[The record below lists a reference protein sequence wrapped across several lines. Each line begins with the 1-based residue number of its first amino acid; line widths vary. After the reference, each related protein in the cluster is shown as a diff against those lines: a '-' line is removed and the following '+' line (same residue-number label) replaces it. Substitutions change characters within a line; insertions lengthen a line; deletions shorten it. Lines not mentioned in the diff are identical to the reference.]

1 MAEAD
6 KLSSQEKR
14 QLLAKLLQKRF
25 AKYAPMVA
33 PDQERSGL
41 DRFGVPSGEMRAEV
55 VLDPTI
61 NFDAPLKNTTGT
73 PANIFLTGAT
83 GFLGAFLVDEILKQT
98 KANVYCLVR
107 SSGVE
112 EGRQRIVKALETYLP
127 ANGWQ
132 SSRIIP
138 VPGDLSKPLFG
149 LSHNQFTE
157 LAGTVDSIFHNG
169 AVVHGLYTYNQL
181 KAANVLGTQEAMRLA
196 SMGERKPLH
205 YVSTV
210 AAVPLED
217 TFEVKVVRETDLDYD
232 GTLYGGYT
240 QSKWVAEQL
249 VLKARSLGLPTRI
262 YRPGIITGH
271 SQTGAWSTSD
281 ATSRMLK
288 VAVESGILPDI
299 EGAMDMTP
307 VDYVSKA
314 FVYLATSGQ
323 ATSDIY
329 HLANPQP
336 VNGRD
341 LVSWVR
347 TYGYPLRRVPY
358 EEWRTEMVALAGR
371 SDKNPLSPFAPLFSA
386 VVSDKIP
393 AWMVSKVA
401 PTYQSGVD
409 RVIRAIGARYGAQS
423 VQLKCDNA
431 LRDLAGASIVCPPVD
446 ERLLETYFSYFIR
459 IGYLNSPAQ

>member
-1 MAEAD
+1 MPETD

-14 QLLAKLLQKRF
+14 SLLAKLLQKRL
-25 AKYAPMVA
+25 AKYAPMIV
-33 PDQERSGL
+33 PDQESLGME
-41 DRFGVPSGEMRAEV
+41 RFGVPSGEMRAEV
-55 VLDPTI
+55 QLDPSLS
-61 NFDAPLKNTTGT
+61 FDAPLQDTAAP

-98 KANVYCLVR
+98 QANLYCLVR
-107 SSGVE
+107 APGVE
-112 EGRQRIVKALETYLP
+112 EGRQRIYKTLETYLP
-127 ANGWQ
+127 ANGWHT
-132 SSRIIP
+132 SRIIP
-138 VPGDLSKPLFG
+138 VPGDLSKPRFG
-149 LSHNQFTE
+149 LSQNQFTQ

-169 AVVHGLYTYNQL
+169 AVVHGLYTYSQL
-181 KAANVLGTQEAMRLA
+181 KSPNVQGTQEAMRLA
-196 SMGERKPLH
+196 SMGERKPFH

-217 TFEVKVVRETDLDYD
+217 NLEVKVVGETDVDYD

-240 QSKWVAEQL
+240 QSKWVAERL
-249 VLKARSLGLPTRI
+249 VLKARTLGLPARV

-271 SQTGAWSTSD
+271 SRTGAWSTSD

-314 FVYLATSGQ
+314 FVYLATSGR

-347 TYGYPLRRVPY
+347 TYGYPLRSIPY

-371 SDKNPLSPFAPLFSA
+371 SDGNPLSPFAPLFST

-393 AWMVSKVA
+393 AWMVGKA
-401 PTYQSGVD
+401 ATTYQSGVD

-431 LRDLAGASIVCPPVD
+431 LRDLAGASIACPPVD
-446 ERLLETYFSYFIR
+446 KQLLETYFSYFIR
-459 IGYLNSPAQ
+459 IGYLNAPSH